1 LSGRFLGV
9 VAVALASQNFVSS
22 SCLHI
27 VAPATPTLC
36 CGRAV
41 VYVEQQRAML
51 ASCFKQV
58 IFRLEAS
65 GAAKSSIFITHA
77 TSADEKSR
85 GVSIVS
91 RINDKVEQIEAWR

>member
-1 LSGRFLGV
+1 
-9 VAVALASQNFVSS
+9 
-22 SCLHI
+22 
-27 VAPATPTLC
+27 
-36 CGRAV
+36 
-41 VYVEQQRAML
+41 ML